1 MYHLRMTKLSSFPY
15 FKTSPDIIRLQ
26 VMLYVHFPRSLRNVE
41 DLLHERVIPLVGSA
55 KWAAGCFSLASMT
68 ASSKVGELS
77 GLIFAIER
85 YNTIKR
91 SYLTE
96 PYDIFCLQ
104 RPGFMVEILW
114 DASRIYG
121 VSSKGQ
127 VEVELINM
135 GMIECQHGRDLHE
148 MGNVRQGNGGTEWAA
163 IYNDEFLVRFTARQ
177 AVITYSDDG
186 EPSISA
192 LAHPIYCEDVGEE
205 CRIYMKLPT
214 Y

>member
-1 MYHLRMTKLSSFPY
+1 MRNRMDNLVSNRQNVRRF
-15 FKTSPDIIRLQ
+15 FVRW
-26 VMLYVHFPRSLRNVE
+26 VMLS
-41 DLLHERVIPLVGSA
+41 
-55 KWAAGCFSLASMT
+55 CFSLASMT
-68 ASSKVGELS
+68 ASSEAGELS

-104 RPGFMVEILW
+104 RPGSMVEIPW
-114 DASRIYG
+114 DASQIYG
-121 VSSKGQ
+121 DSSKGQ

-135 GMIECQHGRDLHE
+135 GMIECQHGWNLHE
-148 MGNVRQGNGGTEWAA
+148 MGTVRQGSGGTEWAA

-177 AVITYSDDG
+177 AEIKYLDDG

-192 LAHPIYCEDVGEE
+192 LAHPIYCDDVGEE
-205 CRIYMKLPT
+205 CRIYMKLPS